1 MADLAFQ
8 PISLEDAQQQAAS
21 FAGAPLPPPPAPGPL
36 PGVPPQFAGGGMVP
50 NPVQGNEPL
59 PMLFSPSGGAP
70 INPNPPPPPMLGPEF
85 QQGGVNPPGA
95 APITP
100 PAAPPARA
108 GGGGRPKGPDEL
120 TRLDQNLQAAG
131 QKEQQ
136 AVTEG
141 GQAVAQ
147 AKEAEAG
154 ILEHAAGQE
163 QQFAAEQAAKA
174 KEVRQ
179 RQEIVDQQ
187 DAANLQKARDYV
199 IPDFWQ
205 GKEGARVGSVLSV
218 MGGAIAAGILGGPNG
233 ALQIINKQ
241 TDDYFHRQKQKIDN
255 LYRYAE
261 ETGRLNAQIKLRYA
275 QELVDLKDQ
284 HSAVLHSVATR
295 LQAAALHTGSE
306 EEKKNYLAA
315 AAKIGTQVAEQRMK
329 TPQERAS
336 IEAARASAAASYA
349 NAAESRA
356 KIKQLAATGGVS
368 PRVLLDISNQVQGQ
382 IAKDPEI
389 KDTITSLHKY
399 EEAQS
404 ALRSGTGIGDKLVI
418 DEITKA
424 ATNLGAR
431 PQSIKVFE
439 QATGGVF
446 DRVKGE
452 IQKLQTGK
460 ALSPEQSA
468 NVAKFL
474 NYTINEKRTRLNSAR
489 DRVGTAFHANP
500 AYAQN
505 PQVIDAILDQ
515 HFGARAPASGGGGGD
530 QLVTIRNS
538 RTGETKQVT
547 REQARAMGAI

>member
-1 MADLAFQ
+1 
-8 PISLEDAQQQAAS
+8 
-21 FAGAPLPPPPAPGPL
+21 
-36 PGVPPQFAGGGMVP
+36 MVP

-70 INPNPPPPPMLGPEF
+70 INPNPPPPPVLGPEF

-108 GGGGRPKGPDEL
+108 GGGRPKGPDEL
-120 TRLDQNLQAAG
+120 TRLDQNLQTAAQNEQNQIAEG
-131 QKEQQ
+131 GERVAKAKDAESAILDAAAAQETKFATEQAETAKRVRQQQ
-136 AVTEG
+136 AV
-141 GQAVAQ
+141 
-147 AKEAEAG
+147 
-154 ILEHAAGQE
+154 I
-163 QQFAAEQAAKA
+163 
-174 KEVRQ
+174 
-179 RQEIVDQQ
+179 DQQ

-284 HSAVLHSVATR
+284 HSAVLHSIATR
-295 LQAAALHTGSE
+295 LQAASLHTASE
-306 EEKKNYLAA
+306 EERKNYQAA

-336 IEAARASAAASYA
+336 IEAAKASAAAGYA

-468 NVAKFL
+468 NVDKFL
-474 NYTINEKRTRLNSAR
+474 NYTINEKRSRLNSAR

-515 HFGARAPASGGGGGD
+515 HFGARAPASGGGGGGGD